1 MDPMELMN
9 GASLEGKTA
18 IVTGGGQGM
27 GRAMALGLLRAGLRV
42 AIAELD
48 GAALADVAAVVRGAG
63 KDGALLTIVADVTQE
78 ESAAG
83 AVKQTVET
91 FGRIDI
97 LVNNAGI
104 GQETI
109 RPTFMRTPVKFWEV
123 EPARW
128 RRILEINTNAPHFM
142 ARAAAPSMI
151 AQKWGRIINVTT
163 SLDTMIRGGF
173 APYGPSKAANEAY
186 VAIMAQDLAG
196 TGVTANVL
204 VPGGPANTRMI
215 PEESGIDR
223 AALIQPEI
231 MVPPLLWLAS
241 AASNGVSGRRFIA
254 ALWDPRLPASQAA
267 EKAGAAAAWPSLGRQ
282 AIYPKA

>member
-1 MDPMELMN
+1 MSEGTLD
-9 GASLEGKTA
+9 GKTA

-27 GRAMALGLLRAGLRV
+27 GRAMALGLVRAGARV
-42 AIAELD
+42 AIADLD
-48 GAALADVAAVVRGAG
+48 GAALAKVAAEARGAG
-63 KDGALLTIVADVTQE
+63 EEKALLTVIADVTQE
-78 ESAAG
+78 ESAARV
-83 AVKQTVET
+83 VKQAVEA
-91 FGRIDI
+91 FGRLDI

-109 RPTFMRTPVKFWEV
+109 RRDFFRTPVKFWEI

-128 RRILEINTNAPHFM
+128 RRVLDVNTNAPYLM

-204 VPGGPANTRMI
+204 VPGGPTNTRMI
-215 PEESGIDR
+215 PEEAGMNR
-223 AALIQPEI
+223 AALIQPEV

-241 AASNGVSGRRFIA
+241 PASDGVTGRRFIA
-254 ALWDPRLPASQAA
+254 AMWDAKLPPAQAA
-267 EKAGAAAAWPSLGRQ
+267 EKAGAPAAWPSLGRQ
-282 AIYPKA
+282 AIYPKD